1 MSGIAPEASLH
12 PASAN
17 PFVPTGPL
25 VMDGGGLW
33 FVVEAGALELRLSPS
48 SHAGLSVPLLRVAA
62 GSVAPCLGNA
72 EHPVR
77 AWPEPGT
84 RLRPVAPE
92 DVQAAL
98 LPALEAWLIALS
110 RGAFH
115 GPSPEP
121 ALPAEG
127 EALSE
132 ATLLRPREGVVWA
145 LVEAGRLEEAD
156 GVVPGAGPGEI
167 VPLPAAGPGLL
178 GLPGTRLRYL
188 GWASLLDK
196 GQLPAAL
203 ERFHA
208 ACLARLAAASQ
219 RAQESLSG
227 RIAERASSGDAR
239 AAEAIASLAGKG
251 GKTHDESEGEGL
263 QGALRRIAH
272 ALGVQTAGEG
282 VASSAGHTEDRHRAV
297 LAAAEG
303 FRLRARRVRL
313 EPGWQHRAEEPFLGF
328 LAPDGHPVALLPGT
342 SKPVEADLEP
352 FGYSFSPMLPDT
364 KLGAQALL
372 RLGLLGGRRE
382 LTTILLVSLLAGLLG
397 LATPY
402 ATGLLF
408 ESIIPASARGELAQI
423 LAGLAAAAV
432 GASVFALVRGF
443 ALLRLATTVNARLEA
458 AIWDRL
464 LRLPVSFFR
473 GQQAADLAMR
483 ADAVN
488 QMREAASGTVVG
500 TALAALFGALNF
512 VLLLH
517 YSWRLALVAL
527 GLALVQA
534 LVMVAAA
541 LLQLRLR
548 RRLLAASGRVRSFA
562 LELVEGIAK
571 LRVAAAEDR
580 GFARFALAFVEE
592 ARLSLRSRLVSG
604 GVSAFGALWGTLST
618 GVLIAAVGLGW
629 AQVGIGDFVAFSAAF
644 GQFNSALLSLAGVMP
659 SVLALVPLYERARP
673 ILEAVPE
680 DAGLRRDPGTLRGMV
695 ELQGIT
701 FRYAPSLPSALDQV
715 TLRAAP
721 GETVALVGPSGSGK
735 STVLRLLLGFE
746 APEAGAVFM
755 DGRDL
760 AGLDPRAVRRQMG
773 VVLQRGRVLAGSLLE
788 NIAGGVPMSVEEAM
802 AAARAAGLEPDIAA
816 MPMGL
821 HTMLAE
827 GGGTLSGGQRQ
838 RLMIARAL
846 AHRPRILLLDEAT
859 SALDNRTQEVVT
871 RNLEAMGVTT
881 LVVAH
886 RLSTVQRAA
895 RIYVMDG
902 GRVVEE
908 GRFEEL
914 IEAGGLFARLAV
926 RQLA

>member
-1 MSGIAPEASLH
+1 MSGIAPEAPLH
-12 PASAN
+12 PAGTG
-17 PFVPTGPL
+17 PFTPTGPL

-48 SHAGLSVPLLRVAA
+48 GQAGLSVPLLRVAA
-62 GSVAPCLGNA
+62 GGVAPCLGNA

-92 DVQAAL
+92 DAEAAL
-98 LPALEAWLIALS
+98 LPALEAWLFALLRVAS
-110 RGAFH
+110 PA
-115 GPSPEP
+115 PPPEP

-127 EALSE
+127 EALAE
-132 ATLLRPREGVVWA
+132 ATLLRPREGVAWA
-145 LVEAGRLEEAD
+145 LVEAGRLEEPDAA
-156 GVVPGAGPGEI
+156 GPAIGPGE
-167 VPLPAAGPGLL
+167 VAPLPAAGPGML

-188 GWASLLDK
+188 DRSSLLAG

-208 ACLARLAAASQ
+208 ACLTRLAAASQ
-219 RAQESLSG
+219 REEESLSS
-227 RIAERASSGDAR
+227 RIAERARSGDAH
-239 AAEAIASLAGKG
+239 AAAAVAMLAGQG
-251 GKTHDESEGEGL
+251 GKTQEVGEGEGL
-263 QGALRRIAH
+263 RDALQRIAR
-272 ALGVQTAGEG
+272 ALGVPAEG
-282 VASSAGHTEDRHRAV
+282 AARAPERTKDRHRAV

-313 EPGWQHRAEEPFLGF
+313 EPGWRRRAEEPFLGF
-328 LAPDGHPVALLPGT
+328 LAADGSPLALLPGER
-342 SKPVEADLEP
+342 KPAEAELEP
-352 FGYSFSPMLPDT
+352 FGYSLSPMLPDV
-364 KLGAQALL
+364 KLGARALL

-432 GASVFALVRGF
+432 GAGVFGLVRGF

-473 GQQAADLAMR
+473 GRQAADLAMR

-512 VLLLH
+512 ALLLH

-541 LLQLRLR
+541 LVQLRLR
-548 RRLLAASGRVRSFA
+548 RRLLDASGRVRSLA
-562 LELVEGIAK
+562 LELVEGISK

-580 GFARFALAFVEE
+580 GFARFALAFAEE
-592 ARLSLRSRLVSG
+592 ARLALRTRLVSG
-604 GVSAFGALWGTLST
+604 GVSTFGALWGTLST

-644 GQFNSALLSLAGVMP
+644 GQFTSALLSLAGVLP

-680 DAGLRRDPGTLRGMV
+680 DAGMRGDPGTLRGVV
-695 ELQGIT
+695 ELQGVT
-701 FRYAPSLPSALDQV
+701 FRYAPWLPPALDQV

-735 STVLRLLLGFE
+735 STALRLLLGFE
-746 APEAGAVFM
+746 APEAGAVFL

-788 NIAGGVPMSVEEAM
+788 NIAGGVPMSAEEAM

-821 HTMLAE
+821 HTMLPE

-859 SALDNRTQEVVT
+859 SALDNPTQEVVT

-881 LVVAH
+881 IVVAH

-902 GRVVEE
+902 GKVVEE

-914 IEAGGLFARLAV
+914 MEAGGLFTRLAA